1 MGGNKHQIMRLSKT
15 KDYIQPK
22 RAKTMYGGGKTLNKL
37 KIQKHSS
44 GNIIKNI
51 RNLFRLKKSNK
62 RL

>member
-1 MGGNKHQIMRLSKT
+1 MRLSKT

-22 RAKTMYGGGKTLNKL
+22 RAKTMQGGGKTLNKL

-51 RNLFRLKKSNK
+51 RNLFKLKKSNK